1 MCLIAKLWE
10 RPPRFAVLPNDFAD
24 KHISDAYSFCF
35 CKYAKKGENELGFI
49 LLHLEEVDVLGR
61 VHTPLAVILGGED
74 L

>member
-35 CKYAKKGENELGFI
+35 CKYAKKGKMN
-49 LLHLEEVDVLGR
+49 VKN
-61 VHTPLAVILGGED
+61 
-74 L
+74 